1 MCGLGG
7 IYDRC
12 PISSDKFCRYYKCIE
27 KCIAQNEQSK
37 LRVGISVLFARASL
51 SQLQERCEDFLMETT
66 FDSDKRKLL
75 SAVSH
80 GSIFFS
86 QLIFSAGVPLALLV
100 LSDDPVVKDNSRE
113 ALNFHFNMWLY
124 SVLLI
129 IPAALI
135 IGLPL
140 VALLGLV
147 QVIMPIFAILSSVT
161 APDMAYRYP
170 FIFRPL

>member
-1 MCGLGG
+1 
-7 IYDRC
+7 
-12 PISSDKFCRYYKCIE
+12 
-27 KCIAQNEQSK
+27 
-37 LRVGISVLFARASL
+37 
-51 SQLQERCEDFLMETT
+51 METT
-66 FDSDKRKLL
+66 FDSDKRKILSVASHASIFLSQLVL
-75 SAVSH
+75 SA
-80 GSIFFS
+80 GIPFA
-86 QLIFSAGVPLALLV
+86 ILL
-100 LSDDPVVKDNSRE
+100 LSDDPVTKENAKE

-161 APDMAYRYP
+161 APDSAFRYP

>member
-1 MCGLGG
+1 
-7 IYDRC
+7 
-12 PISSDKFCRYYKCIE
+12 
-27 KCIAQNEQSK
+27 
-37 LRVGISVLFARASL
+37 
-51 SQLQERCEDFLMETT
+51 METT

-75 SAVSH
+75 SVASH
-80 GSIFFS
+80 ASIFLS
-86 QLIFSAGVPLALLV
+86 QLVLSAGVPLAVMV
-100 LSDDPVVKDNSRE
+100 LSEDSVTKENAKE

-129 IPAALI
+129 IPAWLI

-147 QVIMPIFAILSSVT
+147 QIILPIFAILSSVT
-161 APDMAYRYP
+161 SPDSTFRYP

>member
-1 MCGLGG
+1 M
-7 IYDRC
+7 D
-12 PISSDKFCRYYKCIE
+12 
-27 KCIAQNEQSK
+27 
-37 LRVGISVLFARASL
+37 
-51 SQLQERCEDFLMETT
+51 TT
-66 FDSDKRKLL
+66 FDSDKRKIL
-75 SAVSH
+75 SIASH
-80 GSIFFS
+80 ASIFLS
-86 QLIFSAGVPLALLV
+86 QLVFSAGIPFAILL
-100 LSDDPVVKDNSRE
+100 LSDDPVTKENARE

-161 APDMAYRYP
+161 APDSAFRYP

>member
-1 MCGLGG
+1 
-7 IYDRC
+7 
-12 PISSDKFCRYYKCIE
+12 
-27 KCIAQNEQSK
+27 
-37 LRVGISVLFARASL
+37 
-51 SQLQERCEDFLMETT
+51 METT
-66 FDSDKRKLL
+66 FDSDKRKLF
-75 SAVSH
+75 SIASH
-80 GSIFFS
+80 GSIFLS
-86 QLIFSAGVPLALLV
+86 QLVFSAGVPLAFLV
-100 LSDDPVVKDNSRE
+100 LSDDPVVKENAKE

-147 QVIMPIFAILSSVT
+147 QIIMPVLAILSSVSD
-161 APDMAYRYP
+161 PDQAYRYP

>member
-1 MCGLGG
+1 
-7 IYDRC
+7 
-12 PISSDKFCRYYKCIE
+12 
-27 KCIAQNEQSK
+27 
-37 LRVGISVLFARASL
+37 
-51 SQLQERCEDFLMETT
+51 METT

-75 SAVSH
+75 SVASH
-80 GSIFFS
+80 ASIFLS
-86 QLIFSAGVPLALLV
+86 QLVLSAGVPLAVMV
-100 LSDDPVVKDNSRE
+100 LSEDSVTKENAKE

-129 IPAALI
+129 IPAWLI

-147 QVIMPIFAILSSVT
+147 QIILPIFAILSSVT
-161 APDMAYRYP
+161 SPDGTFRYP

>member
-1 MCGLGG
+1 
-7 IYDRC
+7 
-12 PISSDKFCRYYKCIE
+12 
-27 KCIAQNEQSK
+27 
-37 LRVGISVLFARASL
+37 
-51 SQLQERCEDFLMETT
+51 METT
-66 FDSDKRKLL
+66 FDSDKRKLF
-75 SAVSH
+75 SIASH
-80 GSIFFS
+80 GSIFLS
-86 QLIFSAGVPLALLV
+86 QLVLSAGVPLAFLV
-100 LSDDPVVKDNSRE
+100 LSDDLVVKENAKE

-147 QVIMPIFAILSSVT
+147 QIIMPVLAILSSVSD
-161 APDMAYRYP
+161 PDQAYRYP

>member
-1 MCGLGG
+1 
-7 IYDRC
+7 
-12 PISSDKFCRYYKCIE
+12 
-27 KCIAQNEQSK
+27 
-37 LRVGISVLFARASL
+37 
-51 SQLQERCEDFLMETT
+51 METT
-66 FDSDKRKLL
+66 FDSDKRKLF
-75 SAVSH
+75 SIASH
-80 GSIFFS
+80 GSIFLS
-86 QLIFSAGVPLALLV
+86 QLVLSAGIPLAFLV
-100 LSDDPVVKDNSRE
+100 LSDDSVVKENAKE

-147 QVIMPIFAILSSVT
+147 QIVMPVLAILSSVSD
-161 APDMAYRYP
+161 PDKAYRYP

>member
-1 MCGLGG
+1 
-7 IYDRC
+7 
-12 PISSDKFCRYYKCIE
+12 
-27 KCIAQNEQSK
+27 
-37 LRVGISVLFARASL
+37 
-51 SQLQERCEDFLMETT
+51 METT

-75 SAVSH
+75 SIASH
-80 GSIFFS
+80 GSIFLS
-86 QLIFSAGVPLALLV
+86 QLVLSAGIPFGIWL
-100 LSDDPVVKDNSRE
+100 LSDDPISKENAKE

-140 VALLGLV
+140 VGLLAVV
-147 QVIMPIFAILSSVT
+147 QVVMPVFAILSSVT
-161 APDMAYRYP
+161 DPDNAYRYP

>member
-1 MCGLGG
+1 
-7 IYDRC
+7 
-12 PISSDKFCRYYKCIE
+12 
-27 KCIAQNEQSK
+27 
-37 LRVGISVLFARASL
+37 
-51 SQLQERCEDFLMETT
+51 METT

>member
-1 MCGLGG
+1 
-7 IYDRC
+7 
-12 PISSDKFCRYYKCIE
+12 
-27 KCIAQNEQSK
+27 
-37 LRVGISVLFARASL
+37 
-51 SQLQERCEDFLMETT
+51 METT
-66 FDSDKRKLL
+66 FDSDKRKLF
-75 SAVSH
+75 SVISH

-86 QLIFSAGVPLALLV
+86 QLIFSAGLPLAFLF
-100 LSDDPVVKDNSRE
+100 LSEDPVVKDNAKE